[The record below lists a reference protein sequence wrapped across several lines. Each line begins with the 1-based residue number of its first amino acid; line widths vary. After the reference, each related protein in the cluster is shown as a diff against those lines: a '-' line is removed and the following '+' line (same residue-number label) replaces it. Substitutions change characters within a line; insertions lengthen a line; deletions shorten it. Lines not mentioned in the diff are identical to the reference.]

1 MAQTFKILIA
11 EDDRMTRRL
20 LQRTFAEHAAF
31 EGLAMD
37 PLLAE
42 DGGVA
47 MTLFQQETP
56 DLVIADL
63 LMPRVDGFALCQA
76 IREHENG
83 MHVPIIVTSAIWK
96 QPELL
101 DKLKTNF
108 GVAFVEKPFNIDEL
122 IATVKSMLGLTA

>member
-20 LQRTFAEHAAF
+20 LQRTFEEHTAF
-31 EGLAMD
+31 EGLAME
-37 PLLAE
+37 PRLAE
-42 DGGVA
+42 DGGAA
-47 MTLFQQETP
+47 MALFQQETP

-108 GVAFVEKPFNIDEL
+108 GVAFVEKPFNIDGL
-122 IATVKSMLGLTA
+122 IATVKTMLGLTA